1 MKIVDSQVHIWYPNT
16 PDRPWLPPSPE
27 YKPHRDRL
35 SFVAEDLLAEMRAAG
50 VDRAILVP
58 PVWEGYNND
67 KVLEAARRYPDRFA
81 VTGRLGLE
89 LPESRGKI
97 ATWKQQPGMLGVRLF
112 SVRSNTPGWLE
123 DGNADWFWPA
133 AEKAGL
139 RVMVYASGNLPS
151 VKKVAERYPGLKL
164 VIDHMAIP
172 RGVKDDAAFAH
183 IDELCAFARF
193 PNVAVKV
200 GALPCYSTEPY
211 PHLKLHKYV
220 KRAYDAFGPKRLFW
234 AADVTRLPCSY
245 ALSKTMIT
253 EEMKWLTI
261 EDLEWIMG
269 KGVCEWLGWPLNEC
283 N

>member
-1 MKIVDSQVHIWYPNT
+1 MKIVDSQVHVWYPST
-16 PDRPWLPPSPE
+16 PKRPWLAPSPE

-35 SFVAEDLLAEMRAAG
+35 GFVAEDLLAEMRAAG

-67 KVLEAARRYPDRFA
+67 KVIEAARRYPDRFA
-81 VTGRLGLE
+81 VMGRLGLE

-112 SVRSNTPGWLE
+112 SPKSNTPGWLE

-133 AEKAGL
+133 AEKAGVG
-139 RVMVYASGNLPS
+139 VMVYASGNLPS

-172 RGVKDDAAFAH
+172 RNVKDDAAFAH
-183 IDELCAFARF
+183 IDGLCAFARF

-211 PHLKLHKYV
+211 PHPKLHQYV

-245 ALSKTMIT
+245 ALAKTMIT
-253 EEMKWLTI
+253 EEMKWFTI

-269 KGVCEWLGWPLNEC
+269 RGVCEWLGWPLEE
-283 N
+283 